1 MVDTL
6 INDMMD
12 LAKLQNKFLKFYP
25 DYFDLNDL
33 ANKALQ
39 TVKFQA

>member
-1 MVDTL
+1 MIDNL

-12 LAKLQNKFLKFYP
+12 LAKLQNKFLKFHLE
-25 DYFDLNDL
+25 YFDLNDV

-39 TVKFQA
+39 TVKY